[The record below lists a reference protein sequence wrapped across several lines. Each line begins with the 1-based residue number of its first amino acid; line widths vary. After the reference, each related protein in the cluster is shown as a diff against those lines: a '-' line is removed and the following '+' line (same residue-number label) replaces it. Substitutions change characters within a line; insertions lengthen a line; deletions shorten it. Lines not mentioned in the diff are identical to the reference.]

1 MNYIECF
8 IINYQTIRYMKKAL
22 LQILIIVVS
31 LIVGYCIGRS
41 KHKKNVAVEF
51 VYEGQ
56 TLTSQSESKTFG
68 EEEPYGDSYV
78 VPIKNGTILK
88 NGAIPDAKT
97 AYEVAYPILCAVYGE
112 SMIRKE
118 LPLKVYLVD
127 NKWRLV
133 GSWNHG
139 AGVKG
144 GVAAIVINKSDGRV
158 LDVVHSE

>member
-1 MNYIECF
+1 
-8 IINYQTIRYMKKAL
+8 MKKAL
-22 LQILIIVVS
+22 VQFLIVVVS
-31 LIVGYCIGRS
+31 LIVGYYIGRS
-41 KHKKNVAVEF
+41 NSKKNVAVEF

-56 TLTSQSESKTFG
+56 TLTSQSERETCG
-68 EEEPYGDSYV
+68 EEPYGDSYV
-78 VPIKNGTILK
+78 APRKNGAILK
-88 NGAIPDAKT
+88 TGAIPDAKT
-97 AYEVAYPILCAVYGE
+97 AYKLAYPILPAAYGE
-112 SMIRKE
+112 SLIRKE

-139 AGVKG
+139 PGVKG